1 MPRFRNLAFAFGAVK
16 KGGNMPCI
24 LNAANEVVVEAFLKD
39 RIGFLQM
46 SEVIEQ
52 TMCKASFVPTPSYD
66 DYVRSDEEVRLI
78 AASLF

>member
-1 MPRFRNLAFAFGAVK
+1 
-16 KGGNMPCI
+16 
-24 LNAANEVVVEAFLKD
+24 VVEAFLND

-52 TMCKASFVPTPSYD
+52 TMCKASFVSTPSYE
-66 DYVRSDEEVRLI
+66 DYVRSDEETRLI

>member
-1 MPRFRNLAFAFGAVK
+1 LR

-39 RIGFLQM
+39 KIGFLQM

-52 TMCKASFVPTPSYD
+52 CMQEIGFIEKPQLSDYLETDKHSRIFASELVTKSK
-66 DYVRSDEEVRLI
+66 V
-78 AASLF
+78 